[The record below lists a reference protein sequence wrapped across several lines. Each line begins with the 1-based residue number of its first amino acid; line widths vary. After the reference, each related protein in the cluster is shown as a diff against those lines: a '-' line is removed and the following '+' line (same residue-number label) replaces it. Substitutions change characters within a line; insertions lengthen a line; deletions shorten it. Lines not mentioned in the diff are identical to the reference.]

1 MNAEQIR
8 EKLAELLAAAQL
20 EHPGAEGFALG
31 DAAVIM
37 RRPTLTEYMACAAI
51 VEKQQTGHLFKDPAK
66 VTKPVLSLLVGGEDA
81 ARAELAERP
90 QFVVDLYNLVN
101 ELAGSMDVEIEEAPE
116 LLADHPKAAQ
126 CLGFKICD
134 VDVIVRKVDGFD
146 WNRHRSNLAKM
157 DTACEA
163 VAQLAI
169 DQLMEVPDKEGNRPK
184 WDALVSRYPA
194 AVIELGS
201 ELQRRTKSRAERIR
215 GK

>member
-1 MNAEQIR
+1 MSDKTR

-37 RRPTLTEYMACAAI
+37 RRPTLAEHMACAAV
-51 VEKQQTGHLFKDPAK
+51 VEKQQTGYLFKDPEK
-66 VTKPVLSLLVGGEDA
+66 VRRPVLSLVVSGEDA

-90 QFVVDLYNLVN
+90 QFVVDLYNLEV
-101 ELAGSMDVEIEEAPE
+101 ELSGAGDVEIEDAPE

-126 CLGFKICD
+126 CFGFMICD
-134 VDVIVRKVDGFD
+134 VPVIVRKVDGFD
-146 WNRHRSNLAKM
+146 WNRHRANLAKM

-169 DQLMEVPDKEGNRPK
+169 DQLMEAPDKEGNRPK

>member
-1 MNAEQIR
+1 MDAEQIR

-37 RRPTLTEYMACAAI
+37 RRPTLAEYMACAAI

-66 VTKPVLSLLVGGEDA
+66 VTKPVLSLVVRGEDE

-90 QFVVDLYNLVN
+90 QFAVDLYNLAN

-126 CLGFKICD
+126 CLGFTICD
-134 VDVIVRKVDGFD
+134 VPVIVRKVDGFD
-146 WNRHRSNLAKM
+146 WNRHRANLAKM

-163 VAQLAI
+163 VGQLAI
-169 DQLMEVPDKEGNRPK
+169 DQLMEAPDKEGNRPK
-184 WDALVSRYPA
+184 WDALMSRYPA